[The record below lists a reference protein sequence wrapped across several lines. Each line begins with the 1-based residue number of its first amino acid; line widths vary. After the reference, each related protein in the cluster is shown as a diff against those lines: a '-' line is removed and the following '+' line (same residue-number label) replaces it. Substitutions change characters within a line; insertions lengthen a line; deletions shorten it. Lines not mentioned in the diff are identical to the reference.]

1 MSQINSGVHSI
12 LNSPLIYSLF
22 QNAVGGI
29 QFRRRLVR
37 DYFRVKAGNKVLEI
51 GCGPGVFSE
60 FFGDDINY
68 TGFDV
73 SQQYIAFAK
82 GRYDF
87 RKNLQFI
94 CSDVN
99 DFNISENIQYDF
111 SFAAGLIHHL
121 NDEEALK
128 VFKMA
133 KEGLGKGKR
142 FISIDPVFVEGQSFI
157 AKYMISKDRG
167 QNIRTAPDYEKLAKS
182 EFKSVKVIILHNLL
196 RIPYT
201 HAIIECVKE

>member
-1 MSQINSGVHSI
+1 MSQINSGIRSI
-12 LNSPLIYSLF
+12 LNGPGLYSLF
-22 QNAVGGI
+22 QNAVGGM
-29 QFRRRLVR
+29 QFRKRLTR
-37 DYFRVKAGNKVLEI
+37 DYFCVETGNKVLEI

-60 FFGDDINY
+60 FFTNDISY
-68 TGFDV
+68 TGFDI
-73 SQQYIAFAK
+73 SQQYIDFAK
-82 GRYDF
+82 TRYGS

-99 DFNISENIQYDF
+99 DFIVSENIQYDF

-121 NDEEALK
+121 NDEEAIK

-142 FISIDPVFVEGQSFI
+142 FMSIDPVFVDGQSPI
-157 AKYMISKDRG
+157 AKFFISKDRG
-167 QNIRTAPDYEKLAKS
+167 LNIRTASDYEKLAKS
-182 EFKSVKVIILHNLL
+182 EFKSVKVKILHNLL

-201 HAIIECVKE
+201 HAIVECTSE